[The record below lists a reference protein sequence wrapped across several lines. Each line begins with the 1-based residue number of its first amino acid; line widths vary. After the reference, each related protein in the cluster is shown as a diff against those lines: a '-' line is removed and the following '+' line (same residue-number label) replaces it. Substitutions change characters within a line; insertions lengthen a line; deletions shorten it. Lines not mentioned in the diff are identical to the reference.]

1 MSIKYDKLLRIFEQ
15 RHITS
20 TQIREMNLMGQ
31 QTWRNIKDGKGIN
44 TVTISKI
51 CELLKMQPGDLI
63 EWVDDGKHN
72 E

>member
-1 MSIKYDKLLRIFEQ
+1 MSIKYDKLLAIFRQ

-20 TQIREMNLMGQ
+20 TQIRQNNIMGQ

-44 TVTISKI
+44 TVTLSKI